1 MKCIRLG
8 TRSASRGNF
17 NQILAPLLFIAPAF
31 LIFLWFIIVPAF
43 QGLRMSF
50 MDYGFFSESAFVGLD
65 NFSRLMSDKVFWIT
79 VKNTIYY
86 SLITV
91 LLLTIF
97 SLFSG
102 LLLHDNALKGVKI
115 FRASMYI
122 PSLLSMITVG
132 IAWRFILGD
141 QMGIV
146 NYLLRTFGHDG
157 IQWLTSRKTAM
168 SCVIFVSIWAQTGYY
183 MVIMLSGLQAIPH
196 ELYEAAKIDGANSY
210 KAFWHITLPLLKST
224 VLAVMVLATIASFKA
239 YELISVMTQGG
250 PGYSTKLIVQQI
262 YQVAFT
268 EDRLGYASSMSI
280 VLMIIIGLFTLLQ
293 FRIVGSEY
301 DYE

>member
-1 MKCIRLG
+1 MKSIRLES
-8 TRSASRGNF
+8 RSASRGNF
-17 NQILAPLLFIAPAF
+17 HQLLAPLLFIAPAF
-31 LIFLWFIIVPAF
+31 FIFFWFIIVPAF

-50 MDYGFFSESAFVGLD
+50 MDYSFFSESTFVGIQ

-86 SLITV
+86 SFITV
-91 LLLTIF
+91 ALLTIF
-97 SLFSG
+97 SLIAG
-102 LLLHDNALKGVKI
+102 LLLHDNTLKGVKV

-132 IAWRFILGD
+132 IAWRFIFGD

-157 IQWLTSRKTAM
+157 MQWLTSRSTAM
-168 SCVIFVSIWAQTGYY
+168 SSVIFVSIWAQTGYY

-196 ELYEAAKIDGANSY
+196 ELYEAAEIDGANSLN
-210 KAFWHITLPLLKST
+210 AFWHITLPLLKST

-268 EDRLGYASSMSI
+268 EDRLGYASSMSV